1 MERRP
6 IANEVMFGEVCALLA
21 EGKRVKLL
29 AKGSSM
35 RPLIRGDEDKLVLAP
50 VNALRKGDVVLAR
63 INSSGYVVHR
73 IVAIDGDMITLM
85 GDGNL
90 YLTEKCSRTDISGI
104 AVAVIRN
111 GRERSLTS
119 FRAMLY
125 VRLWR
130 WMLPCRRI
138 IRRILTYL
146 PESSAG
152 QM

>member
-1 MERRP
+1 
-6 IANEVMFGEVCALLA
+6 MFGEVCALLA

>member
-1 MERRP
+1 
-6 IANEVMFGEVCALLA
+6 MFGEVCALLA

-29 AKGSSM
+29 AKGGSM